1 MLLLILHIFFLFLLS
16 ARLNTWTEISTTSS
30 LLCRLCVYKT
40 WKPVFTSFVIL
51 NTLSIL
57 WTGLKNKRIYNS
69 VAHHNFFSH
78 RRIFFFYP
86 ILKHTTK
93 GYLVR
98 MYCQKRI
105 FTRPITTT
113 INSIKLPPS
122 HPKKK
127 VTQKLASY

>member
-1 MLLLILHIFFLFLLS
+1 MITSLSSCFPPSKNNAITHFTYFFLFLLS

-78 RRIFFFYP
+78 RRIFFLPDSKAY
-86 ILKHTTK
+86 HK
-93 GYLVR
+93 GLFGKDV
-98 MYCQKRI
+98 
-105 FTRPITTT
+105 
-113 INSIKLPPS
+113 L
-122 HPKKK
+122 PKKDIH
-127 VTQKLASY
+127 QAHHHYHQ